1 MESNPWLKDPTAG
14 NSESDRAEEP
24 DGIGNQINNALGDFD
39 SKLTQLNDELESKR
53 SELADLEDL
62 IATTEKAQAKAFK
75 DLLSKNPQIKKMLG
89 QQKKRSVRR
98 RKVKAEEQ
106 QSTDQ
111 SDRDDRDDRDDKTP
125 PMPGQVPP
133 SIF

>member
-1 MESNPWLKDPTAG
+1 M
-14 NSESDRAEEP
+14 
-24 DGIGNQINNALGDFD
+24 GDFD
-39 SKLTQLNDELESKR
+39 TKLAQLNEELESKR

-62 IATTEKAQAKAFK
+62 IAVTEKSQAKAFK

-98 RKVKAEEQ
+98 RKAKAEEK
-106 QSTDQ
+106 STDQ
-111 SDRDDRDDRDDKTP
+111 TDRSDDTP
-125 PMPGQVPP
+125 SMPGQLPP